1 MSQGNDTIVSFFG
14 IFAIIT
20 KPIIDYEIIIITDSS
35 LRDFDSIGPKKS
47 SCGRW
52 T

>member
-20 KPIIDYEIIIITDSS
+20 KPIIDYEIVIVPDSG
-35 LRDFDSIGPKKS
+35 LHDIDGIGP
-47 SCGRW
+47 
-52 T
+52 

>member
-20 KPIIDYEIIIITDSS
+20 KPIIDYEIVIIPDSC
-35 LRDFDSIGPKKS
+35 LHDVAGIGP
-47 SCGRW
+47 
-52 T
+52 